1 LKQLYSLHKISVS
14 SVLFFLFL
22 TVSGGNPY
30 RFSAGAGE
38 AGIRYACSMKPGFWS
53 SFHNQALLAYN
64 NSLSFGMNYENRFNI
79 SELGTRTAG
88 LLIPAGKTSL
98 GIMYSHFGYYNF
110 RRQMVG
116 LACGLS
122 LSENIAAGVQ
132 VDYFSEKTT
141 SEYDNYQLVTC
152 EVGALAKA
160 SDKVMI
166 GIHLFNPVPNSLRK
180 NVLPSSIRAGAGIE
194 LSKVLFAGAE
204 AELSTG
210 EKLIFRTGFEYEV
223 LKKFWFRGGFST
235 ENTSFSFGLGSLLKF
250 CMLDL
255 SFATHERLGI
265 TSCASLIFKIH

>member
-1 LKQLYSLHKISVS
+1 MYSLHKIPV
-14 SVLFFLFL
+14 SVLFIFLFSSA
-22 TVSGGNPY
+22 SGSDPY
-30 RFSAGAGE
+30 FPAAGAAESGMSYSCVM
-38 AGIRYACSMKPGFWS
+38 RPGFWS
-53 SFHNQALLAYN
+53 SFHNQA
-64 NSLSFGMNYENRFNI
+64 SLPFNTSVSFGFNYLNRFNI

-110 RRQMVG
+110 KRQIVG

-132 VDYFSEKTT
+132 IDYFSEKTT
-141 SEYDNYQLVTC
+141 GEYSNYQLVTC
-152 EVGALAKA
+152 EVGALVRA

-180 NVLPSSIRAGAGIE
+180 TVLPSSIRAGAGIE
-194 LSKVLFAGAE
+194 LSNVLFAGAE
-204 AELSTG
+204 AELSTC

-235 ENTSFSFGLGSLLKF
+235 ENTSFSFGLGYLLKF
-250 CMLDL
+250 CKLDL